1 MDPQSPAA
9 VPPAIGERPA
19 PPKDAKE
26 APEPPPSGA
35 PVTPGPQDPNHGH
48 ALLPLA
54 IGALGIVYG
63 DIGTSPLYAVKECFN
78 GPHGVAVD
86 QGNVLGVLSMMFWS
100 LTMVV
105 AFKYIGFIMRADNKG
120 EGGIFALMALLPKE
134 QGKLISKLRGGAI
147 LLGVFGAALLYGDG
161 MITPAISVLSAMEG
175 LEVATHAADKL
186 VVPLTVGILI
196 GLFLIQKRGTA
207 GIGRLFGPVMVVWF
221 VALAGLGI
229 NAILSQPV
237 VLGAVNPAHALNFI
251 THHGDKFLIVLGSI
265 VLAVTGAEALY
276 ADMGHFGKRSIRVG
290 WFALV
295 FPSLVLNYM
304 GQGAQLLA
312 VGPNGAAVKNPFYSL
327 VPEPLLI
334 PMVVLATMAAVIASQ
349 AMISGAFSLTR
360 QAVQLGFCP
369 RVTIVHTSAKN
380 EGQIFIP
387 EVNEVL
393 MVACVTLV
401 LAFQKSSALAGAYGI
416 AVTGTFC
423 ITSTVYFFVLTRT
436 WKWPVWKALPLVL
449 LFLLVDVPFLI
460 SNLLKLFDG
469 GWIPLLVGMGIYAL
483 MTTWKTGRA
492 EMARRFAE
500 QSMPLTSLLEDI
512 ESHPPPRVRGTAIF
526 MSGNPEGTPPVLLH
540 HLKHNQVLHRQ
551 VVLLSVLSENVP
563 SVPVDEQIEVTPAGQ
578 GFFRMVMRFGFM
590 QTPNVPAALIK
601 AREKGLVCEPSTTSY
616 YLGRETLLTTGKSKM
631 MRWRKALFSIVSRN
645 AQTAGTYFGIPPGRV
660 VELGMQVDL

>member
-1 MDPQSPAA
+1 MDPHSSAA
-9 VPPAIGERPA
+9 EPPALGDRPA
-19 PPKDAKE
+19 PQRDDGKG
-26 APEPPPSGA
+26 EPPVGGPPPAA
-35 PVTPGPQDPNHGH
+35 PPAHPTR
-48 ALLPLA
+48 LWPLA

-78 GPHGVAVD
+78 GAHSVGVEK
-86 QGNVLGVLSMMFWS
+86 GNVLGVLSIMFWA
-100 LTMVV
+100 LTLIV
-105 AFKYIGFIMRADNKG
+105 AFKYIAFIMRADNKG
-120 EGGIFALMALLPKE
+120 EGGIFALMALMPQETGAFIKRA
-134 QGKLISKLRGGAI
+134 RGAAI

-175 LEVATHAADKL
+175 LSVATHAADRL
-186 VVPLTVGILI
+186 VVPLTCGILI
-196 GLFLIQKRGTA
+196 GLFMLQKRGTG
-207 GIGRLFGPVMVVWF
+207 GIGKLFGPVMVVWF
-221 VALAGLGI
+221 LALAALGI
-229 NAILSQPV
+229 NAIIGQPI
-237 VLGAVNPAHALNFI
+237 VLQAVNPAYAWDFI
-251 THHGDKFLIVLGSI
+251 THHGDRLLPVLGSI

-276 ADMGHFGKRSIRVG
+276 ADMGHFGKSAIRWG
-290 WFALV
+290 WFVLV

-304 GQGAQLLA
+304 GQGALLLT
-312 VGPNGAAVKNPFYSL
+312 VGPGAKAVENPFYGI
-327 VPEPLLI
+327 VPEPLLY
-334 PMVVLATMAAVIASQ
+334 PMVALATAAAVIASQ

-393 MVACVTLV
+393 MVACVALV
-401 LAFQKSSALAGAYGI
+401 LAFQKSSNLAGAYGI
-416 AVTGTFC
+416 AVTGTFV

-436 WKWPVWKALPLVL
+436 WKWPLWKALPLVA
-449 LFLLVDVPFLI
+449 LFLVIDIPFLV

-469 GWIPLLVGMGIYAL
+469 GWIPLLVGLGIYAL

-500 QSMPLTSLLEDI
+500 QSMPLAALLEDL
-512 ESHPPPRVRGTAIF
+512 ESHPPHRVRGTAVF

-551 VVLLSVLSENVP
+551 VVLLSVLAEQVP
-563 SVPVDEQIEVTPAGQ
+563 TVPPEEQIEVQDAGH
-578 GFFRMVMRFGFM
+578 GCYRLIAHFGFM
-590 QTPNVPAALIK
+590 QTPNVPQLLVK
-601 AREKGLVCEPSTTSY
+601 ARELGLVCEPSTTSY
-616 YLGRETLLTTGKSKM
+616 YLGRETLLTTGKSGM
-631 MRWRKALFSIVSRN
+631 MKWRKALFSIVSRN